1 MKGSEPLLVAII
13 ALSGVLISAIIGGLI
28 AFVTS
33 RKALYV
39 NAVTV
44 ERSKWI
50 AKLRNNFAEYPSI
63 AHALFY
69 EANKAKDHDGPIN
82 LSPEYFVLLRELQ
95 KMKSLLKLQLN
106 PNGKIDRN
114 IILIV
119 DRIYDLA
126 RASTFGP
133 ELAGAE
139 LLLVLHAQFLLKA
152 EWEKVKLEAR
162 SSWWCDTKQSSQSDH
177 DYDDFIL
184 KEGAIPDF
192 NLTGGG

>member
-1 MKGSEPLLVAII
+1 MKGSEPLFVSII

-33 RKALYV
+33 RRALYI
-39 NAVTV
+39 NSVTV

-50 AKLRNNFAEYPSI
+50 EKLRTNLSEYPSI
-63 AHALFY
+63 AHAVFY
-69 EANKAKDHDGPIN
+69 EASKAINHDGPLN
-82 LSPEYFVLLRELQ
+82 LSTEYFLLLRELQ

-106 PNGKIDRN
+106 PNGMIDRN
-114 IILIV
+114 IILII

-152 EWEKVKLEAR
+152 EWEKVKSEAR
-162 SSWWCDTKQSSQSDH
+162 SSWWCDIKQSKSDH
-177 DYDDFIL
+177 DYDEFIL
-184 KEGAIPDF
+184 KEGAIPNF
-192 NLTGGG
+192 RLTGGG